1 MLQIAVCDDD
11 SRMVSIYERAVRE
24 GLKQCGCTGT
34 IKLYEDGRN
43 LLCDITDDG
52 FYFDLL
58 LLDIEMP
65 GVTGMELAERIRPF
79 LPDVKII
86 FVTSHIEYAID
97 AFELSVFRYVPKTEL
112 EARLPGAVEAAL
124 RLLALEDGRTYTI
137 QTNSRIEKIP
147 YRRILYI
154 EREGKNA
161 RLVTADGEAKVRK
174 SLQQVLEELGAEE
187 FIFTDRGC
195 IVNLIHILQVKD
207 GTVVLKDS
215 TVLPVSRSHVQEVKE
230 EINRYWG
237 EHI

>member
-11 SRMVSIYERAVRE
+11 SRMVSIYEGAVRE

-207 GTVVLKDS
+207 GTVVLKDG

>member
-11 SRMVSIYERAVRE
+11 SRMVSIYEGVVRE

-174 SLQQVLEELGAEE
+174 SLQQVLEELGVEE

-207 GTVVLKDS
+207 GTVVLKDG

>member
-1 MLQIAVCDDD
+1 M
-11 SRMVSIYERAVRE
+11 R
-24 GLKQCGCTGT
+24 
-34 IKLYEDGRN
+34 
-43 LLCDITDDG
+43 
-52 FYFDLL
+52 
-58 LLDIEMP
+58 
-65 GVTGMELAERIRPF
+65 
-79 LPDVKII
+79 
-86 FVTSHIEYAID
+86 D

-207 GTVVLKDS
+207 GTVVLKDG

>member
-97 AFELSVFRYVPKTEL
+97 AFELSVFRY
-112 EARLPGAVEAAL
+112 
-124 RLLALEDGRTYTI
+124 
-137 QTNSRIEKIP
+137 
-147 YRRILYI
+147 
-154 EREGKNA
+154 
-161 RLVTADGEAKVRK
+161 
-174 SLQQVLEELGAEE
+174 
-187 FIFTDRGC
+187 
-195 IVNLIHILQVKD
+195 
-207 GTVVLKDS
+207 
-215 TVLPVSRSHVQEVKE
+215 
-230 EINRYWG
+230 
-237 EHI
+237 